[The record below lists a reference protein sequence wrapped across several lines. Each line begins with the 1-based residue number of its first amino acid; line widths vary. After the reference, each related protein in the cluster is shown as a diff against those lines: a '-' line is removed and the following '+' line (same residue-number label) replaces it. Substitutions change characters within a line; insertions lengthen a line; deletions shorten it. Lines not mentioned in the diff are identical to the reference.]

1 MSFAKRILSFHRQ
14 LFSST
19 HIFKF
24 SSYPILKLPYS
35 ITTMEHQ
42 GQKQVTATWVVV
54 GASRGIG
61 LEFVKQ
67 LLEAGHRVIGTA
79 RNPGAGEL
87 PKVAEAQ
94 DDSKRCIVEQ
104 CDVSSSESIDVS
116 SSFLPLRHCH

>member
-1 MSFAKRILSFHRQ
+1 
-14 LFSST
+14 
-19 HIFKF
+19 
-24 SSYPILKLPYS
+24 
-35 ITTMEHQ
+35 MEDQ
-42 GQKQVTATWVVV
+42 GQKQATATWVVV

-67 LLEAGHRVIGTA
+67 LLKAGNHVIGTA

-87 PKVAEAQ
+87 PKFAEAQ
-94 DDSKRCIVEQ
+94 DDPKSCIVEQ